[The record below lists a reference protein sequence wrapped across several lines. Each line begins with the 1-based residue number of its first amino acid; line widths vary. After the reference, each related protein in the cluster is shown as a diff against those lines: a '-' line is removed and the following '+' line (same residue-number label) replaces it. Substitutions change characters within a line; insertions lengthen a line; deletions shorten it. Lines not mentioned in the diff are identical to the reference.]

1 MLRPGFGKVRAAL
14 HVLHRDTGLTHA
26 TAIHQ
31 PLHAPCSVVPPEPPQ
46 IRGSSQPDSLSAM
59 KPQSRNPLHWKESLL
74 FMSMKTGKLDE
85 AVPKAP

>member
-46 IRGSSQPDSLSAM
+46 IRGIIPARLSERDEATE
-59 KPQSRNPLHWKESLL
+59 PQSTALEGVSAFHVNEDR
-74 FMSMKTGKLDE
+74 E
-85 AVPKAP
+85 AG